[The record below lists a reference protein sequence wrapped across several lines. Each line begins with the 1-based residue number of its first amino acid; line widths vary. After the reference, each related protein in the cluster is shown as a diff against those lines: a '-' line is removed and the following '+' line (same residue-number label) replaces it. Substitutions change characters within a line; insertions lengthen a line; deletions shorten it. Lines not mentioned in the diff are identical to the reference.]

1 MEVAPDD
8 VFRVII
14 MKKIIGGIIGFAA
27 LFAGGFFIVKLD
39 MPVLGGIVAVLGL
52 IIGGKLIKN

>member
-1 MEVAPDD
+1 
-8 VFRVII
+8 
-14 MKKIIGGIIGFAA
+14 MKILGGIIGFAA

-39 MPVLGGIVAVLGL
+39 MPVLGSIVAVLGL